1 MAKTERK
8 SNPFGWILLGALV
21 GAVATAG
28 VLLMASS
35 MNFDGGYEEGA
46 TEIGTAADHAAASAR
61 PTPVATAPKPEQPPP
76 VATVP
81 APPAVAAEQPSVD
94 AQMADDAAAA
104 GMTSRAPSEQPTNS
118 IVLAAPIKNGP
129 GAIRGRFHEP

>member
-8 SNPFGWILLGALV
+8 SNPFGWIVLGALV

-35 MNFDGGYEEGA
+35 MNGGYEDGP
-46 TEIGTAADHAAASAR
+46 TEIHTAADAAASTAAR
-61 PTPVATAPKPEQPPP
+61 PTPVATPLHPAAPAP

-81 APPAVAAEQPSVD
+81 APASTSLPATPVD
-94 AQMADDAAAA
+94 AQMADDAAAS
-104 GMTSRAPSEQPTNS
+104 GMTSRAPAEQPTN
-118 IVLAAPIKNGP
+118 
-129 GAIRGRFHEP
+129 

>member
-1 MAKTERK
+1 MAKAERK

-35 MNFDGGYEEGA
+35 MNFDQGYEEGP
-46 TEIGTAADHAAASAR
+46 TEIRTSADDAAAAAAAR
-61 PTPVATAPKPEQPPP
+61 PTPVATAPKPETPPI
-76 VATVP
+76 ATVP
-81 APPAVAAEQPSVD
+81 APAAAQPSVD

-104 GMTSRAPSEQPTNS
+104 GMTSRAPSEQPTN
-118 IVLAAPIKNGP
+118 
-129 GAIRGRFHEP
+129 

>member
-35 MNFDGGYEEGA
+35 MNMDGGYEDGP
-46 TEIGTAADHAAASAR
+46 TEIRTEADDAAAAAAR
-61 PTPVATAPKPEQPPP
+61 PLPVTTAPHAEPPP

-81 APPAVAAEQPSVD
+81 AQATAGLPAAPVD

-104 GMTSRAPSEQPTNS
+104 GMTSRAPSEQPTN
-118 IVLAAPIKNGP
+118 
-129 GAIRGRFHEP
+129 

>member
-35 MNFDGGYEEGA
+35 MNVRDGYEDGP
-46 TEIGTAADHAAASAR
+46 TEIRTAADDAATGAPRAL
-61 PTPVATAPKPEQPPP
+61 PVTTAPHPEAPPP

-81 APPAVAAEQPSVD
+81 APASASLPAAPID

-104 GMTSRAPSEQPTNS
+104 GMTSRAGSEQPTN
-118 IVLAAPIKNGP
+118 
-129 GAIRGRFHEP
+129 